1 LAFSSLDSV
10 WMTCFLLG
18 AFWILF
24 FPLVLRNIKI
34 FMLKKGFGKVDIE
47 KNKKALENK
56 MSGGSKKSKGK
67 KKVEGES
74 NLAEDV

>member
-1 LAFSSLDSV
+1 
-10 WMTCFLLG
+10 
-18 AFWILF
+18 
-24 FPLVLRNIKI
+24 
-34 FMLKKGFGKVDIE
+34 MLKKGFGKVDIE

-67 KKVEGES
+67 KKVVGES